1 MKQHREKRSLDA
13 NAYAWVLITAI
24 ADELRASKDEIY
36 FEMLKKYGQGEL
48 ISVKTGIDINGFVKY
63 SEVAGYG
70 KVNGVEFTHYRV
82 YKGSSEYDTR
92 DEYLSF
98 GNCRRST
105 RAWHRHEN
113 ARRVGGNEIF
123 MGEREMNN
131 KQRYAILKKNKEQWL
146 KYYSIKDES
155 GIYILTRYDDNGFK
169 FAYVGQAKKVL
180 TRLAEHPMG
189 YKQHIDFS
197 LRKHGIGAP
206 FVKDD
211 KWKCEKVFYCP
222 ETELNDLEQEWIR
235 KCHELGYQLL
245 NKTTGSQ
252 GQGKQALGEQKPAKG
267 YYDGIKQGRKKVIDE
282 INNRLT
288 KGDIRLVIE
297 CPNKRKEQHLAKL
310 MEILGENNDEDT
322 EHSGDC

>member
-1 MKQHREKRSLDA
+1 
-13 NAYAWVLITAI
+13 
-24 ADELRASKDEIY
+24 
-36 FEMLKKYGQGEL
+36 
-48 ISVKTGIDINGFVKY
+48 
-63 SEVAGYG
+63 
-70 KVNGVEFTHYRV
+70 
-82 YKGSSEYDTR
+82 
-92 DEYLSF
+92 
-98 GNCRRST
+98 
-105 RAWHRHEN
+105 
-113 ARRVGGNEIF
+113 
-123 MGEREMNN
+123 MNN
-131 KQRYAILKKNKEQWL
+131 KQRYAILQKNKREWL
-146 KYYSIKDES
+146 KYYDIKDES

-180 TRLAEHPMG
+180 TRLAEHLTG
-189 YKQHIDFS
+189 YQHIDLS
-197 LRKHGIGAP
+197 LKKHGIGSA
-206 FVKDD
+206 FTREN

-222 ETELNDLEQEWIR
+222 ETELNVLEQEWIR

-310 MEILGENNDEDT
+310 MEILGENDDEDT
-322 EHSGDC
+322 EHSRDC

>member
-1 MKQHREKRSLDA
+1 
-13 NAYAWVLITAI
+13 
-24 ADELRASKDEIY
+24 
-36 FEMLKKYGQGEL
+36 
-48 ISVKTGIDINGFVKY
+48 
-63 SEVAGYG
+63 
-70 KVNGVEFTHYRV
+70 
-82 YKGSSEYDTR
+82 
-92 DEYLSF
+92 
-98 GNCRRST
+98 
-105 RAWHRHEN
+105 
-113 ARRVGGNEIF
+113 
-123 MGEREMNN
+123 MNN

-146 KYYSIKDES
+146 QYYSIKDES

-206 FVKDD
+206 FAKDG
-211 KWKCEKVFYCP
+211 KWKCEKVFYCS
-222 ETELNDLEQEWIR
+222 ESELNDLEQEWIR

-252 GQGKQALGEQKPAKG
+252 GQGKQALGEQKPSKG

-297 CPNKRKEQHLAKL
+297 SPNKRKEQHLAKL
-310 MEILGENNDEDT
+310 MELLRENDNEDT
-322 EHSGDC
+322 EYSGDC

>member
-1 MKQHREKRSLDA
+1 
-13 NAYAWVLITAI
+13 
-24 ADELRASKDEIY
+24 
-36 FEMLKKYGQGEL
+36 
-48 ISVKTGIDINGFVKY
+48 
-63 SEVAGYG
+63 
-70 KVNGVEFTHYRV
+70 
-82 YKGSSEYDTR
+82 
-92 DEYLSF
+92 
-98 GNCRRST
+98 
-105 RAWHRHEN
+105 
-113 ARRVGGNEIF
+113 
-123 MGEREMNN
+123 MNN

-206 FVKDD
+206 FAKDD
-211 KWKCEKVFYCP
+211 TWKCEKVFYCP

-297 CPNKRKEQHLAKL
+297 SPNKRKEQHLAKL
-310 MEILGENNDEDT
+310 MELLGENDNEDT
-322 EHSGDC
+322 EYSGDC

>member
-1 MKQHREKRSLDA
+1 
-13 NAYAWVLITAI
+13 
-24 ADELRASKDEIY
+24 
-36 FEMLKKYGQGEL
+36 
-48 ISVKTGIDINGFVKY
+48 
-63 SEVAGYG
+63 
-70 KVNGVEFTHYRV
+70 
-82 YKGSSEYDTR
+82 
-92 DEYLSF
+92 
-98 GNCRRST
+98 
-105 RAWHRHEN
+105 
-113 ARRVGGNEIF
+113 
-123 MGEREMNN
+123 MNN
-131 KQRYAILKKNKEQWL
+131 KQRYAILQRNKKEWL
-146 KYYSIKDES
+146 KYYDLKDES

-222 ETELNDLEQEWIR
+222 EAELNDLEQEWIR

-297 CPNKRKEQHLAKL
+297 SPNKRKEQHLAKL
-310 MEILGENNDEDT
+310 MEILGENENEDT
-322 EHSGDC
+322 EYSGDC

>member
-1 MKQHREKRSLDA
+1 
-13 NAYAWVLITAI
+13 
-24 ADELRASKDEIY
+24 
-36 FEMLKKYGQGEL
+36 
-48 ISVKTGIDINGFVKY
+48 
-63 SEVAGYG
+63 
-70 KVNGVEFTHYRV
+70 
-82 YKGSSEYDTR
+82 
-92 DEYLSF
+92 
-98 GNCRRST
+98 
-105 RAWHRHEN
+105 
-113 ARRVGGNEIF
+113 
-123 MGEREMNN
+123 MNN

-146 KYYSIKDES
+146 QYYSIKDES

-180 TRLAEHPMG
+180 TRLAEHLMG
-189 YKQHIDFS
+189 YNQHIDFS
-197 LRKHGIGAP
+197 LRKHGIGSA
-206 FVKDD
+206 FTREN
-211 KWKCEKVFYCP
+211 KWKCEKIIYCA
-222 ETELNDLEQEWIR
+222 ENELNDLEQEWIR

-310 MEILGENNDEDT
+310 MELLGENDNEDT
-322 EHSGDC
+322 EYGGDC

>member
-1 MKQHREKRSLDA
+1 
-13 NAYAWVLITAI
+13 
-24 ADELRASKDEIY
+24 
-36 FEMLKKYGQGEL
+36 
-48 ISVKTGIDINGFVKY
+48 
-63 SEVAGYG
+63 
-70 KVNGVEFTHYRV
+70 
-82 YKGSSEYDTR
+82 
-92 DEYLSF
+92 
-98 GNCRRST
+98 
-105 RAWHRHEN
+105 
-113 ARRVGGNEIF
+113 
-123 MGEREMNN
+123 MNN

-146 KYYSIKDES
+146 QYYSIKDES
-155 GIYILTRYDDNGFK
+155 GIYVLTRYDDNGFK

-180 TRLAEHPMG
+180 TRLAEHLMG
-189 YKQHIDFS
+189 YNQHIDFS
-197 LRKHGIGAP
+197 LRKHGIGSA
-206 FVKDD
+206 FTREN
-211 KWKCEKVFYCP
+211 KWKCEKIIYCP

-310 MEILGENNDEDT
+310 MEILGENDNEDT
-322 EHSGDC
+322 EYGGDC

>member
-1 MKQHREKRSLDA
+1 
-13 NAYAWVLITAI
+13 
-24 ADELRASKDEIY
+24 
-36 FEMLKKYGQGEL
+36 
-48 ISVKTGIDINGFVKY
+48 
-63 SEVAGYG
+63 
-70 KVNGVEFTHYRV
+70 
-82 YKGSSEYDTR
+82 
-92 DEYLSF
+92 
-98 GNCRRST
+98 
-105 RAWHRHEN
+105 
-113 ARRVGGNEIF
+113 
-123 MGEREMNN
+123 MNN

-146 KYYSIKDES
+146 QYYSIKDES

-180 TRLAEHPMG
+180 TRLAEHLMG
-189 YKQHIDFS
+189 YNQHIDFS
-197 LRKHGIGAP
+197 LRKHGIGSA
-206 FVKDD
+206 FTREN
-211 KWKCEKVFYCP
+211 KWKCEKIIYCA
-222 ETELNDLEQEWIR
+222 ENELNDLEQEWIR

-310 MEILGENNDEDT
+310 MEILGENGDEDT
-322 EHSGDC
+322 EYSGDC

>member
-1 MKQHREKRSLDA
+1 
-13 NAYAWVLITAI
+13 
-24 ADELRASKDEIY
+24 
-36 FEMLKKYGQGEL
+36 
-48 ISVKTGIDINGFVKY
+48 
-63 SEVAGYG
+63 
-70 KVNGVEFTHYRV
+70 
-82 YKGSSEYDTR
+82 
-92 DEYLSF
+92 
-98 GNCRRST
+98 
-105 RAWHRHEN
+105 
-113 ARRVGGNEIF
+113 
-123 MGEREMNN
+123 MNN

-146 KYYSIKDES
+146 QYYSIKDES

-180 TRLAEHPMG
+180 TRLAEHLMG
-189 YKQHIDFS
+189 YNQHIDFS
-197 LRKHGIGAP
+197 LRKHGIGSA
-206 FVKDD
+206 FTREN
-211 KWKCEKVFYCP
+211 KWKCEKIIYCA

-297 CPNKRKEQHLAKL
+297 SPNKRKEQHLAKL
-310 MEILGENNDEDT
+310 MEILGENDDEDT
-322 EHSGDC
+322 EYSGDC

>member
-1 MKQHREKRSLDA
+1 
-13 NAYAWVLITAI
+13 
-24 ADELRASKDEIY
+24 
-36 FEMLKKYGQGEL
+36 
-48 ISVKTGIDINGFVKY
+48 
-63 SEVAGYG
+63 
-70 KVNGVEFTHYRV
+70 
-82 YKGSSEYDTR
+82 
-92 DEYLSF
+92 
-98 GNCRRST
+98 
-105 RAWHRHEN
+105 
-113 ARRVGGNEIF
+113 
-123 MGEREMNN
+123 MNN

-180 TRLAEHPMG
+180 TRLAEHLMG
-189 YKQHIDFS
+189 YQHIDLS
-197 LRKHGIGAP
+197 LKKHGIGSA
-206 FVKDD
+206 FTREN
-211 KWKCEKVFYCP
+211 KWKCEKVIHCA
-222 ETELNDLEQEWIR
+222 ESELNNMEQEWIR

-310 MEILGENNDEDT
+310 MEILGENDNEDT
-322 EHSGDC
+322 EYSGDC

>member
-1 MKQHREKRSLDA
+1 
-13 NAYAWVLITAI
+13 
-24 ADELRASKDEIY
+24 
-36 FEMLKKYGQGEL
+36 
-48 ISVKTGIDINGFVKY
+48 
-63 SEVAGYG
+63 
-70 KVNGVEFTHYRV
+70 
-82 YKGSSEYDTR
+82 
-92 DEYLSF
+92 
-98 GNCRRST
+98 
-105 RAWHRHEN
+105 
-113 ARRVGGNEIF
+113 
-123 MGEREMNN
+123 MNN

-180 TRLAEHPMG
+180 TRLAEHLMG
-189 YKQHIDFS
+189 YQHIDLS
-197 LRKHGIGAP
+197 LKKHGIGSA
-206 FVKDD
+206 FTREN
-211 KWKCEKVFYCP
+211 KWKCEKVIHCD
-222 ETELNDLEQEWIR
+222 EAELNDLEQEWIR

-310 MEILGENNDEDT
+310 MELLGENNNEDT
-322 EHSGDC
+322 EYSGDC